1 MHRLKYDGIPLPEVY
16 VCRSSAEAKVIAE
29 AGIPYV
35 ITQRSDE
42 EIIKIILYRT
52 LQKRF
57 PHIKWELV
65 LGIDPYESMVVKV
78 PECRVK
84 GDAGMFDG
92 DPMGRRV
99 DIADGE
105 RTFDSKG
112 SEWDMKQVRLDAYCA
127 DAAAHVNIEQL
138 QALHMLPK
146 FMDDAVDA
154 IRMNLEDRML
164 WRECWNKRLGSCIG
178 EFDYTSEAPNLIILD
193 VSGSIPDGI
202 SATMLELV
210 DTLRDQANADL
221 IITGSTSMYWSR
233 DDELPDPELIRMKI
247 GYANESYQ
255 FFQILRE
262 HVANRHFGNVI
273 SFGDNDAPFYEN
285 EFWFRGC
292 MDGVEVDRV
301 MHYHTF
307 SDKIRT
313 GYARWCHEACPE
325 CEEVFD
331 KSWCRVMRL

>member
-1 MHRLKYDGIPLPEVY
+1 MHRLKYDGIPLPEIY
-16 VCRSSAEAKVIAE
+16 ICRSSKEAKVIAE

-52 LQKRF
+52 LRKRF
-57 PHIKWELV
+57 PHIRWEMV
-65 LGIDPYESMVVKV
+65 LGINPHESMIVRV
-78 PECRVK
+78 PGCHVK
-84 GDAGMFDG
+84 GEVGVFDG
-92 DPMGRRV
+92 DPMGRSV
-99 DIADGE
+99 DIADDV

-112 SEWDMKQVRLDAYCA
+112 SEWDMKRVELSRYCA

-154 IRMNLEDRML
+154 IRMNIEDRIL
-164 WRECWNKRLGSCIG
+164 WRECWNKRLGSCVG

-202 SATMLELV
+202 SATMLELI

-221 IITGSTSMYWSR
+221 IITGSTSRYWSR
-233 DDELPDPELIRMKI
+233 DDELPDPEVIRMRI
-247 GYANESYQ
+247 GYANESYE
-255 FFQILRE
+255 FFRILRE
-262 HVANRHFGNVI
+262 RVANRHFGNVI
-273 SFGDNDAPFYEN
+273 SFGDNDAPDYRN
-285 EFWFRGC
+285 ERWFKGC
-292 MDGVEVDRV
+292 MDGVEIDRV
-301 MHYHTF
+301 MHYHTLYER
-307 SDKIRT
+307 RT
-313 GYARWCHEACPE
+313 GYAMWCREACPE

-331 KSWCRVMRL
+331 TSWCKVMRR

>member
-1 MHRLKYDGIPLPEVY
+1 MHRLKYDGIPLPEIY
-16 VCRSSAEAKVIAE
+16 ICRSRSEAEAIAD

-35 ITQRSDE
+35 ITHRSDE

-52 LQKRF
+52 LKNRF
-57 PHIKWELV
+57 PYIKWEDV
-65 LGIDPYESMVVKV
+65 LGISQYESAIVFV
-78 PECRVK
+78 PGCHVESEV
-84 GDAGMFDG
+84 GMFDG
-92 DPMGRRV
+92 DPMGRAV
-99 DIADGE
+99 DIAEGE

-112 SEWDMKQVRLDAYCA
+112 TEWDMKRVDLSTYCA

-154 IRMNLEDRML
+154 IRMNLEDRIL
-164 WRECWNKRLGSCIG
+164 WRECWNKRLGSCVG

-202 SATMLELV
+202 SATMLELI
-210 DTLRDQANADL
+210 DTLREQANADL

-233 DDELPDPELIRMKI
+233 DDELPDPEIIRTKI
-247 GYANESYQ
+247 GYANESYD
-255 FFQILRE
+255 FFRILRE

-273 SFGDNDAPFYEN
+273 SFGDYDQPCYCN
-285 EFWFRGC
+285 ERFFRGC
-292 MDGVEVDRV
+292 IDGVEVDRV
-301 MHYHTF
+301 MHYHTI
-307 SDKIRT
+307 SNECRT
-313 GYARWCHEACPE
+313 GYAKWCHEACPE

-331 KSWCRVMRL
+331 TSWCKVMRR

>member
-16 VCRSSAEAKVIAE
+16 VCRSRAEAKVIAE

-35 ITQRSDE
+35 ITLRSDD

-52 LQKRF
+52 LHKRF
-57 PHIKWELV
+57 PNIRWEMV
-65 LGIDPYESMVVKV
+65 LGINPYESMIVEV
-78 PECRVK
+78 PGCQVE
-84 GDAGMFDG
+84 GDADVFDG
-92 DPMGRRV
+92 DPMGRKA
-99 DIADGE
+99 DIAQGE

-112 SEWDMKQVRLDAYCA
+112 SEWNMKRVKLDTYCA

-178 EFDYTSEAPNLIILD
+178 EFDYSSEAPNLIILD

-202 SATMLELV
+202 SATMLELI

-221 IITGSTSMYWSR
+221 IITGSTSRYWSR

-247 GYANESYQ
+247 GYANESYE

-273 SFGDNDAPFYEN
+273 SFGDNDAPSYDN
-285 EFWFRGC
+285 ECWFRGC

-301 MHYHTF
+301 MHYHTI
-307 SDKIRT
+307 SDKVPT
-313 GYARWCHEACPE
+313 GYARWCRKACPE

-331 KSWCRVMRL
+331 KSWCQVMLR

>member
-1 MHRLKYDGIPLPEVY
+1 MHRLRYDGIPLPEVY
-16 VCRSSAEAKVIAE
+16 VCRSSAEARVVAE

-35 ITQRSDE
+35 ITRRGDE

-65 LGIDPYESMVVKV
+65 LGIDRYESMVVEV
-78 PECRVK
+78 PGCRVE
-84 GDAGMFDG
+84 GGAGAFDG
-92 DPMGRRV
+92 DPMGRSV
-99 DIADGE
+99 DIAEGE

-112 SEWDMKQVRLDAYCA
+112 SEWDMKRVRLDAYCA

-178 EFDYTSEAPNLIILD
+178 EFDYSSEAPNLIILD

-221 IITGSTSMYWSR
+221 IITGSTSRYWSR
-233 DDELPDPELIRMKI
+233 DDELPDPELIRVKI
-247 GYANESYQ
+247 GYANESRE
-255 FFQILRE
+255 FFQILKKY
-262 HVANRHFGNVI
+262 VANRHFGNVI
-273 SFGDNDAPFYEN
+273 SFGDNDAPFYGN
-285 EFWFRGC
+285 ERWFRGC

-307 SDKIRT
+307 SGWART

-331 KSWCRVMRL
+331 KSWCQVMRR

>member
-1 MHRLKYDGIPLPEVY
+1 MHRLKYDGIPLPEIY
-16 VCRSSAEAKVIAE
+16 ICRSREEAKVIAD

-35 ITQRSDE
+35 ITRRSDE

-52 LQKRF
+52 LANRF
-57 PHIKWELV
+57 PHIKWEIV
-65 LGIDPYESMVVKV
+65 LGISPYESELVFVPGHRVEGEGVV
-78 PECRVK
+78 
-84 GDAGMFDG
+84 FDG
-92 DPMGRRV
+92 DPMGRTV
-99 DIADGE
+99 DIAKSE
-105 RTFDSKG
+105 RTFDCKG
-112 SEWDMKQVRLDAYCA
+112 TEWDMRRVSLDTYCA

-154 IRMNLEDRML
+154 IRMNLEDRIL
-164 WRECWNKRLGSCIG
+164 WRECWNKRLGSCVG
-178 EFDYTSEAPNLIILD
+178 EFDYASEAPNLIILD

-202 SATMLELV
+202 SATMLELI

-233 DDELPDPELIRMKI
+233 DDELPDPELIRIKI
-247 GYANESYQ
+247 GYANESYD

-273 SFGDNDAPFYEN
+273 SFGDNDAPSYGN
-285 EFWFRGC
+285 ERWFKGC
-292 MDGVEVDRV
+292 IDGVEVDRV

-313 GYARWCHEACPE
+313 GYARWCRKACPE

-331 KSWCRVMRL
+331 TSWCEVMRR